1 MSSPTPTPLKI
12 ASAEPADQAAALGLV
27 FCDQPPESRGAHVAG
42 LLRQSQSGSLPL
54 NGLLAARRGEAV
66 VGAVWAQL
74 QPGRVA
80 AVWAPQLAEEEP
92 PDTGQQLAITAVDY
106 LRTHDVR
113 LAQCLLETDTGDCVG
128 WLHQAGFMHAADL
141 LYLVSTV
148 GRFPTAPTNVDLEY
162 HPCDT
167 VSRDRLVEIVERTYQ
182 DTLDCPTMNGVRA
195 MQDVL
200 DGYRKIGTF
209 DANRW
214 LIVRHADSDVGC
226 LLLTDH
232 EDAGQWELIYM
243 GLVPET
249 RGKGWGLEV
258 TRHAQ
263 WMCREAGRKRLVLAV
278 DASNGPALEQYASAG
293 FMSWDR
299 RSVFLRI
306 FDA

>member
-1 MSSPTPTPLKI
+1 
-12 ASAEPADQAAALGLV
+12 
-27 FCDQPPESRGAHVAG
+27 
-42 LLRQSQSGSLPL
+42 
-54 NGLLAARRGEAV
+54 
-66 VGAVWAQL
+66 
-74 QPGRVA
+74 
-80 AVWAPQLAEEEP
+80 
-92 PDTGQQLAITAVDY
+92 
-106 LRTHDVR
+106 
-113 LAQCLLETDTGDCVG
+113 
-128 WLHQAGFMHAADL
+128 
-141 LYLVSTV
+141 
-148 GRFPTAPTNVDLEY
+148 
-162 HPCDT
+162 
-167 VSRDRLVEIVERTYQ
+167 
-182 DTLDCPTMNGVRA
+182 